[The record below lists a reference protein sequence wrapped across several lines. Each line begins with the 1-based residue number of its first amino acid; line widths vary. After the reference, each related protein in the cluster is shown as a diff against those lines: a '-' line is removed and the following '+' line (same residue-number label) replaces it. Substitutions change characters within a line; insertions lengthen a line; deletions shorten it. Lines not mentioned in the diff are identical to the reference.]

1 MDHSHIAAQF
11 IDAIVTLA
19 DKPQN
24 LDNLESYLS
33 HHFGEWLEKYANTP
47 ESITVELREFA
58 NMTI

>member
-1 MDHSHIAAQF
+1 MDYSHIAEQF
-11 IDAIVTLA
+11 VDAIVTLA

-33 HHFGEWLEKYANTP
+33 HHFGAWLAKYANTP
-47 ESITVELREFA
+47 EGITAELREFA

>member
-1 MDHSHIAAQF
+1 MDYSHIAEQF

-33 HHFGEWLEKYANTP
+33 QHFGAWLEKYANTP
-47 ESITVELREFA
+47 EGITAELREFA
-58 NMTI
+58 NMSI

>member
-1 MDHSHIAAQF
+1 MDYSHIAEQF

-33 HHFGEWLEKYANTP
+33 QHFGAWLAKYANTP
-47 ESITVELREFA
+47 ADLVAELREFA
-58 NMTI
+58 NMSI